1 MREQYQY
8 NTVVQGKRKNIFP
21 RATFSK
27 LNISYKTKLEKRSFI
42 LKFTFLKQIS
52 IINVYEKYEILSNV
66 GDQWLYYELLNWLL
80 FQPYQKKKND

>member
-1 MREQYQY
+1 M
-8 NTVVQGKRKNIFP
+8 
-21 RATFSK
+21 
-27 LNISYKTKLEKRSFI
+27 SYKTKLEKRSFI